1 MHLKYNKISS
11 HKERNSQVVAN
22 KMTGRSSY
30 RYGGVAA
37 AAFVMASMLLSK
49 NASSFAPTQVS
60 ICRQQSLSMQR
71 REIIDVFTNAAFGA
85 GVTAIIGSTQEAN
98 ALDMDSFEKSL
109 LDNDTAQCDPNLDRK
124 CVPKLT
130 PDEALCKYGVPGS
143 DSRAAAC
150 RKVRDAGGLL
160 PTSKKYERDVKGWV
174 DNPIAL

>member
-1 MHLKYNKISS
+1 MHLHS
-11 HKERNSQVVAN
+11 RN
-22 KMTGRSSY
+22 KMSGRSSY
-30 RYGGVAA
+30 RSGGVTAA
-37 AAFVMASMLLSK
+37 AAFAMASMLLSN
-49 NASSFAPTQVS
+49 NAAAFAPQVS

-71 REIIDVFTNAAFGA
+71 REIIDVITNAAFGA
-85 GVTAIIGSTQEAN
+85 GVTAIIGSTQQAN
-98 ALDMDSFEKSL
+98 ALDMDAFEKSL
-109 LDNDTAQCDPNLDRK
+109 IDNDTTQCDPNLDRK

-150 RKVRDAGGLL
+150 RNVRDAGGLL